1 MLANDR
7 QMTETGR
14 DNMKSLAG
22 ARPIRH
28 KAGASLRL
36 MALAAALTGSALP
49 AQADEPLQAV
59 ATIGMIGQVAERL
72 GGECVAVTS
81 LMGPGVDPHLYRAS
95 ARDVA
100 TFQGGEVILYSG
112 YSLEGQLGDVL
123 AHLAE
128 VKPTVAVSESGID
141 ADQLIHVQSAA
152 YSIDPHLWMDVSL
165 WSQTLPAI
173 VTTLSE
179 ARPECAAHIAD
190 NADSYAAEMAALH
203 EWIKGSIATIPE
215 SQRILVTAHDAF
227 NYYGRAY
234 GIEVA
239 GIQGVSTETE
249 TGVADIRAMTDVVVE
264 RGVPAIFIES
274 TINPRTVQAV
284 IDAAERRG
292 QAVSIGGQL
301 YSDAMGED
309 GTVDGTYLG
318 MLYSNTRHIVEA
330 LDGEL
335 LPLPEAL
342 DDWAARW
349 QVDR

>member
-1 MLANDR
+1 MLTALVS
-7 QMTETGR
+7 MWLGG
-14 DNMKSLAG
+14 S
-22 ARPIRH
+22 
-28 KAGASLRL
+28 L
-36 MALAAALTGSALP
+36 MAAAQPAAAE
-49 AQADEPLQAV
+49 EPLQAV
-59 ATIGMIGQVAERL
+59 ATIGMIGQVADQL
-72 GGECVAVTS
+72 GGECVDVTT

-95 ARDVA
+95 ARDVT
-100 TFQGGEVILYSG
+100 TFQKGDVILYAG

-123 AHLAE
+123 KHLSATR
-128 VKPTVAVSESGID
+128 PTVAVSEDGIEKER
-141 ADQLIHVQSAA
+141 LIHVDGGT
-152 YSIDPHLWMDVSL
+152 YSIDPHLWMDVGL
-165 WSQTLPAI
+165 WSQTVPVIAS
-173 VTTLSE
+173 TLSE
-179 ARPECAAHIAD
+179 ARPDCADGIAN
-190 NADSYAAEMAALH
+190 NADVYLEQMTALD
-203 EWIKGSIATIPE
+203 EWIRGSIATIPE

-335 LPLPEAL
+335 LPLPEVL
-342 DDWAARW
+342 NDWVVRW
-349 QVDR
+349 QIDG

>member
-1 MLANDR
+1 MATGNGCHRAGTSARLAAVVSMLL
-7 QMTETGR
+7 GG
-14 DNMKSLAG
+14 SLLAG
-22 ARPIRH
+22 TQAAR
-28 KAGASLRL
+28 AE
-36 MALAAALTGSALP
+36 
-49 AQADEPLQAV
+49 EPLPVV

-72 GGECVAVTS
+72 GGECVAVTT

-123 AHLAE
+123 SHLSAI
-128 VKPTVAVSESGID
+128 KPTVAVSESGID
-141 ADQLIHVQSAA
+141 EDQLIHVEGAA

-179 ARPECAAHIAD
+179 ARPECAADIAG
-190 NADSYAAEMAALH
+190 NAERYGEEMDALH
-203 EWIKGSIATIPE
+203 EWIKDSIATIPE

-249 TGVADIRAMTDVVVE
+249 TGVADIRVMTDVVVE
-264 RGVPAIFIES
+264 RSVPAVFIES

-301 YSDAMGED
+301 YSDAMGET
-309 GTVDGTYLG
+309 GSVDGTYLG
-318 MLYSNTRHIVEA
+318 MLYANTRHIVEA
-330 LDGEL
+330 LGGEI

-349 QVDR
+349 QVGR